1 MAATSFLKKSKW
13 PPCCQA
19 NLRGES
25 VLKEKPKCAIFKDF
39 GEPETF
45 RCDRCKQV
53 FPKGWSDE
61 DALAEMRER
70 FPGMQASAFSVL
82 CDSCNEKL
90 EQMLPVIQN
99 GV

>member
-1 MAATSFLKKSKW
+1 M
-13 PPCCQA
+13 
-19 NLRGES
+19 
-25 VLKEKPKCAIFKDF
+25 LKEKTKYAIFKNF

-45 RCDRCKQV
+45 RCDRCKRV

-70 FPGMQASAFSVL
+70 FPDMDASDVTIL

-90 EQMLPVIQN
+90 EQKLRMISN
-99 GV
+99 RH